1 MQSNQQATRYPPRS
15 GPSASSA
22 RDRAVTRWGRR
33 LPPCAGRGSKCQAI
47 SAATFREAR
56 GRRQVIIV
64 THNANLVVNTDAD
77 QVIVASAGPHR
88 SGDLPEIAYQGGG
101 LEDLGIRREVCEI
114 LEGGQEAF
122 VERAKRLRV
131 PLRRD
136 LQAG

>member
-1 MQSNQQATRYPPRS
+1 
-15 GPSASSA
+15 
-22 RDRAVTRWGRR
+22 
-33 LPPCAGRGSKCQAI
+33 
-47 SAATFREAR
+47 
-56 GRRQVIIV
+56 VIIV

-88 SGDLPEIAYQGGG
+88 SDDRPEIAYQGGG

-122 VERAKRLRV
+122 IERAKRLRV